1 MAPYS
6 NKHLNQFKIE
16 FIPEINFNGLL
27 FYFFTEIINTK
38 MLVLGTWYR
47 IPKNNS
53 RYQMIIQYNIK
64 KLN

>member
-16 FIPEINFNGLL
+16 FISEINYQWIIIL
-27 FYFFTEIINTK
+27 FFYGNYQHK
-38 MLVLGTWYR
+38 DVGTWYH
-47 IPKNNS
+47 IPKNN
-53 RYQMIIQYNIK
+53 RYQIIIQYNIK